1 MPMSMD
7 ARQNPDRESEKQ
19 RNPLVMSMLHRLSLS
34 FVCATLGT
42 AASAQMVAVAT
53 EKDYLTDVPVVLSVS
68 RLPQRLDETPGAVT
82 LIDRAMIRLS
92 GARDVADL
100 LRLVPGFR
108 VSSSFESNTPM
119 GSYHA
124 ALGDFNAQLQV
135 LVDGRSVYSPFL
147 NGASGPGLQTVA
159 LEDIDHIEVHR
170 GSNSATYGARSFLGT
185 INIVTRNAAD
195 SVGSALV
202 LRGGDNQIRD
212 VYLRHGWGD
221 DRAAYR
227 LSADQRA
234 DRGLAGS
241 SGPDRV
247 GRVNFRGDLQLARGD
262 QLELRL
268 GQSVI
273 SAGVGFAGEYGN
285 APRTR
290 TIETNHVQLDWRR
303 NLGDDEDLSAQYA
316 YMQERTEDFF
326 RFYDPSPLYSAYY
339 GGPIDFGGQGSSHSL
354 LLTHTTRWGG
364 DVRLAWGGEWRREAL
379 VASPRFDTLA
389 ERTTEFTR
397 VFLNAEW
404 RLRPTLIMNAGGTY
418 EDSSISSDV
427 FSPRAMLNWHVR
439 PGHTL
444 RYGLSH
450 AHRTPG
456 FFEQYAKIVYRDLV
470 TGAPLLTTY
479 QATGKLQPEYILAR
493 ELGYLGYWGGGTEVD
508 VRLFKEDISGLIKEA
523 QDGGGPKYFVNGE
536 DYTIRGAELQ
546 VKWRPWRDAQLH
558 LAHSY
563 IESTKSL
570 SDAAWQTPVATT
582 GILFAQRLPAQFE
595 LSLAHYQID
604 SIQYPSRSAR
614 APAMHRTD
622 LRLSKGGL
630 RVAGQVAELALVIQN
645 LGPDYPDTMPEL
657 IFRRQAYVALRV
669 GL

>member
-1 MPMSMD
+1 MPLP
-7 ARQNPDRESEKQ
+7 R
-19 RNPLVMSMLHRLSLS
+19 RLSLVS
-34 FVCATLGT
+34 LLALLDATV
-42 AASAQMVAVAT
+42 SAQTVATVT
-53 EKDYLTDVPVVLSVS
+53 EKDYLADVPVVLSVS

-82 LIDRAMIRLS
+82 LIDRDMIRLL

-147 NGASGPGLQTVA
+147 NGATGPGLQTVA

-185 INIVTRNAAD
+185 INIVTRSAAD
-195 SVGSALV
+195 SQGTAWA
-202 LRGGDNQIRD
+202 LRGGDNQIQD
-212 VYLRHGWGD
+212 IYLRHGWGD
-221 DRAAYR
+221 ERAAYR

-247 GRVNFRGDLQLARGD
+247 GRVNFRGDLQLAGGD

-273 SAGVGFAGEYGN
+273 SSGVGFAGEYGN

-290 TIETNHVQLDWRR
+290 TIETNHLQLDWRR
-303 NLGDDEDLSAQYA
+303 NLGVDEDLSVQYA
-316 YMQERTEDFF
+316 YMQERTQDFF
-326 RFYDPSPLYSAYY
+326 RFWDPSPWYSAYY

-364 DVRLAWGGEWRREAL
+364 DLRLAWGGEWRREGL

-389 ERTTEFTR
+389 ERVTEFTR
-397 VFLNAEW
+397 VFVNAEW
-404 RLRPTLIMNAGGTY
+404 RLHPTLVLNAGGTY

-427 FSPRAMLNWHVR
+427 FSPRAMLNWHVQ

-444 RYGLSH
+444 RYGLSQ

-479 QATGKLQPEYILAR
+479 QATGRLQPEYILAR

-508 VRLFKEDISGLIKEA
+508 VRVFEEGISGLIKEA
-523 QDGGGPKYFVNGE
+523 QDAPNLPKYFINGE

-546 VKWRPWRDAQLH
+546 IRWRPWRDAQLH

-563 IESTKSL
+563 TESTKSL
-570 SDAAWQTPVATT
+570 SDAAWQTPVAIT
-582 GILFAQRLPAQFE
+582 GLLFAQRLPTQLE
-595 LSLAHYQID
+595 LSLAHYQMD
-604 SIQYPSRSAR
+604 STQYPSRSAR
-614 APAMHRTD
+614 APALHRTD
-622 LRLSKGGL
+622 LRLAKGGL
-630 RVAGQVAELALVIQN
+630 RVAGSPAELALVVQN
-645 LGPDYPDTMPEL
+645 LGPDYPDVMPEL
-657 IFRRQAYVALRV
+657 TFRRQAYLALRV

>member
-1 MPMSMD
+1 MTMS
-7 ARQNPDRESEKQ
+7 
-19 RNPLVMSMLHRLSLS
+19 LTHRLGLLPALASLG
-34 FVCATLGT
+34 A
-42 AASAQMVAVAT
+42 AASAQTVAVAT
-53 EKDYLTDVPVVLSVS
+53 EKDYLAEVPVVLSVS
-68 RLPQRLDETPGAVT
+68 RLPQRLDETPGAMT
-82 LIDRAMIRLS
+82 IIDRDMIRLS

-108 VSSSFESNTPM
+108 VSSGFESNSPM

-124 ALGDFNAQLQV
+124 DLGDFNTQLQV

-147 NGASGPGLQTVA
+147 NGATGPGLQTVA

-185 INIVTRNAAD
+185 INIVTRSAAD
-195 SVGSALV
+195 SQGTALV
-202 LRGGDNQIRD
+202 LRGGDNQIQD
-212 VYLRHGWGD
+212 IYLRHGWGD
-221 DRAAYR
+221 DRAAWR

-234 DRGLAGS
+234 DRGQAGS
-241 SGPDRV
+241 SGPAHV
-247 GRVNFRGDLQLARGD
+247 GRVNFRGDVQLQHGD
-262 QLELRL
+262 QLEVRL

-290 TIETNHVQLDWRR
+290 RIETDHLQLDWRH
-303 NLGDDEDLSAQYA
+303 NLGVDEDLSLQYA
-316 YMQERTEDFF
+316 YMQEHTDDFF
-326 RFYDPSPLYSAYY
+326 RYLDPNPPYNVYY

-354 LLTHTTRWGG
+354 LLTHTSRWGSQL
-364 DVRLAWGGEWRREAL
+364 RLAWGGEWRRESL
-379 VASPRFDTLA
+379 QASPRFDTADALV
-389 ERTTEFTR
+389 TEFAR
-397 VFLNAEW
+397 LFINAEW
-404 RLRPTLIMNAGGTY
+404 RLRPTLILNAGGTY
-418 EDSSISSDV
+418 ESNSISSDV

-444 RYGLSH
+444 RYGLSQ

-456 FFEQYAKIVYRDLV
+456 FFEQYAKITYRDLV

-479 QATGKLQPEYILAR
+479 QARGQLQPEYVLAR
-493 ELGYLGYWGGGTEVD
+493 ELGYLGYWGASAEVD
-508 VRLFKEDISGLIKEA
+508 VRVFDEGIRGLIKEA
-523 QDGGGPKYFVNGE
+523 QDAPGQPKYFVNGE
-536 DYTIRGAELQ
+536 DYSIRGAELQ
-546 VKWRPWRDAQLH
+546 LKWRPWRDAQLH

-563 IESTKSL
+563 TESTKSL
-570 SDAAWQTPVATT
+570 TDPSWQTPVAVT
-582 GILFAQRLPAQFE
+582 GALLAQRLPAQLE

-622 LRLSKGGL
+622 VRLAKGLRLGG
-630 RVAGQVAELALVIQN
+630 RPAELALVVQN
-645 LGPDYPDTMPEL
+645 LGPAYADAMPEL
-657 IFRRQAYVALRV
+657 TFRTQAYVALRM